1 MKKIWINFQWHYI
14 WVRQKIIWH
23 KMCRSM
29 VCRKPVKYHILWL
42 YIFFAL
48 SGSSLT
54 DTPLLLK
61 NVLLPLLYSAKYQL
75 TRKENV
81 VASKTIN
88 GNTGNLLWGCTAE
101 LHRSPSQEQYQVSA
115 VREGVFSC
123 SLSRCE
129 QAEFSYRW
137 PQSRLT
143 TNRDVYY
150 MYEYAKLDH
159 PTANFVIQ
167 TLPNWIHVPLRNPW
181 ILWQPWIMQRSTDF
195 NEEGF

>member
-14 WVRQKIIWH
+14 WVRQKTIWH
-23 KMCRSM
+23 KMYRSM
-29 VCRKPVKYHILWL
+29 VCRKPVQYHILWL
-42 YIFFAL
+42 YIFIAL
-48 SGSSLT
+48 SGSSLVE
-54 DTPLLLK
+54 TPLSFK
-61 NVLLPLLYSAKYQL
+61 NVLLLFLFYSAKYQS

-88 GNTGNLLWGCTAE
+88 ENTGSLVWDCTAE

-129 QAEFSYRW
+129 QAEFSYRC

-143 TNRDVYY
+143 TKRDVYY
-150 MYEYAKLDH
+150 MYVYAQVDH
-159 PTANFVIQ
+159 PTANFMIW
-167 TLPNWIHVPLRNPW
+167 NVP
-181 ILWQPWIMQRSTDF
+181 D
-195 NEEGF
+195 